1 MEDPIARQIEN
12 KKDLNFEIN
21 NEPMEYEDVSMDE
34 YEDTNEII
42 NINIENEKDVEDVED
57 GTSVQSNTALNS
69 CTNCLE
75 KDKKL
80 EEMHK
85 LVIKVDR
92 LHKHAK
98 QKLLK
103 AKRNIKR
110 LQRQINST
118 NTLALKVRQI
128 FNDTQLKLLSG
139 EI

>member
-1 MEDPIARQIEN
+1 
-12 KKDLNFEIN
+12 
-21 NEPMEYEDVSMDE
+21 MEYEDVSMDE

-42 NINIENEKDVEDVED
+42 NINIENEKDVDVED

-69 CTNCLE
+69 CANCLE

-98 QKLLK
+98 QKLFI

-118 NTLALKVRQI
+118 NTRIKSKKN
-128 FNDTQLKLLSG
+128 F
-139 EI
+139 